1 MKINYTLETEFKVNE
16 DSVKCELK
24 YDSYL
29 KEFDLSFFE
38 KNEGE
43 VSRISLGSIT
53 MTETEFSLF
62 LMNLATFKGEA
73 AKCVEQ
79 QEQTQTKSK

>member
-53 MTETEFSLF
+53 LNQKQFSDFCKNLF
-62 LMNLATFKGEA
+62 QFNMEVD
-73 AKCVEQ
+73 KCVEQ
-79 QEQTQTKSK
+79 QEQTQTKAK